1 MKAQKKAQ
9 AVTLIGILSL
19 IHAGIDFLCAFS
31 LYHSF
36 WSFPQVFLLYNFCA
50 FALQMLLG
58 LIADILNDRRNEKT
72 KTATYFTVAGILL
85 TIIGSFL
92 SPIVLGIGNA
102 FFHVGG
108 GMLSIHED
116 RKMKMNSAG
125 LGIFV
130 APGAIGLILG
140 ILNCQTS
147 FYKTIQIAVSVLLI
161 VLGIYVLRNVDEE
174 KRDIEVMLPQSKR
187 ELFGIILCFLVVVLR
202 SLAGMAISFS
212 WKVNAVIAF
221 ISVLFI
227 ASGKTAGGFLFAKLG
242 SRKMIVI
249 TLLLSA
255 LLYAFGNH
263 TTAGLLALFFFN
275 MTMPVTLYLLAEQM
289 KELPGFA
296 FGILTFGL
304 FIGYLPVLYGW
315 TGKIAPFP
323 FGSIISL
330 LSMFLLLLYVR
341 IREDE

>member
-1 MKAQKKAQ
+1 MKTQKKAQ

-31 LYHSF
+31 LYRSF
-36 WSFPQVFLLYNFCA
+36 QSYPQVFLLYNFCA

-58 LIADILNDRRNEKT
+58 LIADILNDRRNEDVK
-72 KTATYFTVAGILL
+72 AAAYFAVIGIFL

-102 FFHVGG
+102 FFHAGG

-125 LGIFV
+125 LGVFV

-140 ILNCQTS
+140 ILNYETP
-147 FYKTIQIAVSVLLI
+147 FYRTIQMAVSFLLI
-161 VLGIYVLRNVDEE
+161 VLGAYVLLSVKEE
-174 KRDIEVMLPQSKR
+174 KRNIEITLPQSGK
-187 ELFGIILCFLVVVLR
+187 ELFGITLCFFVVVLR
-202 SLAGMAISFS
+202 SLSGMAISFP
-212 WKVNAVIAF
+212 WKVNAVITF
-221 ISVLFI
+221 ISVLFL
-227 ASGKTAGGFLFAKLG
+227 ASGKTAGGFLFAKFG
-242 SRKMIVI
+242 SGKMIIV
-249 TLLLSA
+249 TLLTSA
-255 LLYAFGNH
+255 LLYAFGNSMI
-263 TTAGLLALFFFN
+263 AGLLALFFFN
-275 MTMPVTLYLLAEQM
+275 MTMPVTLYLLAQQM

-296 FGILTFGL
+296 FGILTLGL

-315 TGKIAPFP
+315 ISKIVPYP